1 MAKYNSKKNTRRK
14 AIFGSNEA
22 ATLAAAGITAA
33 ATLAGAAIGAK
44 STKDQAKQQAAA
56 LRAQAERQSLALD
69 KQNEVSRSNMEMQQ
83 ELLREENAQAREI
96 QKDMQMNLQMLAG
109 QQNQNDRY
117 EASRIV
123 VRQGGKKGK
132 RKLRNAVPLLR
143 GDNIPF
149 TVTDGGGVV
158 PIGQTPEGYDIYEI
172 EGDNHKQYHKTR
184 GGKYKSGVGIKFADG
199 EVVEGEGNKNN
210 NGELLMVTPNDGYFL
225 SKHTLGGFN
234 PAHAVKAGMHP
245 MEAYATQEAIKQQL
259 GVNDDGSSTPVEGN
273 MNTRSRKLL
282 RLAGG
287 NANYIIP
294 YNNSFV
300 DNMSIVYPAANE
312 GGLLA
317 KRQIARNGRRKA
329 PGGTRSDDSILL
341 PDAWIPANI
350 GLNQI
355 VDNYPANYG
364 TIAPY
369 TGYIGTEYKYPTVK
383 SKTSEWFPDTNSNKF
398 NLELG
403 RLKQPVTSSNNNP
416 TVRTKSNWFNRWG
429 SQLAGAGV
437 TALGNI
443 VGAGITSHAA
453 RRAGNTIARA
463 LGDAAA
469 MKADAYSRMTGI
481 DLSNIKRD
489 DFKQAN
495 AMAAIQ
501 APVNMTA
508 APLSLVDRS
517 LQRTLSNA
525 ERYSASSASA
535 NSRMMDAEIAAS
547 DRRNQIYTADNERR
561 EKINQANMERITTI
575 ANENANRA
583 IQEGKDWLATY
594 MEGLMYNNDIENE
607 KIAGIANAYGD
618 ALVGG
623 AEVRATGMQTGSNA
637 WASAATNSLAGF
649 GNVLSSQAKARQDFL
664 NVIAGADM
672 DGKVSAIAL
681 RNDVEAAKSLYN
693 TILNAANDPSN
704 PESVRKVMADR
715 LAILRGV
722 INGTNDKIV

>member
-69 KQNEVSRSNMEMQQ
+69 KQNEVNRSNMEMQQ

-143 GDNIPF
+143 GGNMPF

-158 PIGQTPEGYDIYEI
+158 PIGQTPEGFDIYEI

-287 NANYIIP
+287 NVNYIIP

-300 DNMSIVYPAANE
+300 DNMSVVYPAANE
-312 GGLLA
+312 GGILA
-317 KRQIARNGRRKA
+317 KRQLARNGRRKA
-329 PGGTRSDDSILL
+329 LWGYPEDTSFIEILNKDPEPTSVKPKPTEPVYVNPPARTR
-341 PDAWIPANI
+341 
-350 GLNQI
+350 
-355 VDNYPANYG
+355 
-364 TIAPY
+364 
-369 TGYIGTEYKYPTVK
+369 
-383 SKTSEWFPDTNSNKF
+383 
-398 NLELG
+398 
-403 RLKQPVTSSNNNP
+403 
-416 TVRTKSNWFNRWG
+416 SNWFNRWG

-525 ERYSASSASA
+525 GKYSASSASA

-623 AEVRATGMQTGSNA
+623 AEARATGMQTGSNA

-693 TILNAANDPSN
+693 SILNAANDPSN

-722 INGTNDKIV
+722 INGTNDKIL